1 MQKVKEFQVD
11 DMGIENS
18 QYFQGYGVSFT
29 SFSDCCYGIGDNP
42 KEALDDCL
50 EQIASSRDIDVE
62 DLEARILAEFPDYAT
77 NGDRPSVVEEYGEDT
92 EDMYYHVGVKWSVE

>member
-18 QYFQGYGVSFT
+18 QYFQGYGVAFT

-42 KEALDDCL
+42 REALDDCL
-50 EQIASSRDIDVE
+50 EQIASSHDIDAE
-62 DLEARILAEFPDYAT
+62 DLEARIIAENDGRQYPET
-77 NGDRPSVVEEYGEDT
+77 PSVSDEFGEDT
-92 EDMYYHVGVKWSVE
+92 EDLYYHVGVKWSVE